1 VNQATHGIEQEIP
14 STRRQIVI
22 DEINDLVMR
31 HNASGTA
38 TAERKRPSDLM
49 QRHFGTVRCRLLTKE
64 SRSDSTRPRAVLT
77 QAKTALQRPG
87 RRCASAPRAYAPL
100 CGGKVEVR

>member
-77 QAKTALQRPG
+77 
-87 RRCASAPRAYAPL
+87 
-100 CGGKVEVR
+100 